1 MPSKTAAR
9 REPDKYIALTITED
23 MPILPDTVKHILD
36 QMPTFSDIVEMRI
49 TSNDGPIPTR
59 RIAIYYTTQMPW
71 EEQ

>member
-36 QMPTFSDIVEMRI
+36 QMPTFSNIVEMRI
-49 TSNDGPIPTR
+49 TEDGGPIPTR
-59 RIAIYYTTQMPW
+59 CVAIYYNTVMPW
-71 EEQ
+71 DAQ